1 MTMLMTMTVLMTL
14 LLLLTVQVLCVVAV
28 VTAVLMAAP
37 SFVLYGITRS
47 DTPLAGVKGYD
58 CSIADRY
65 RHTVFQSVYFLC
77 LAVVF
82 VVTLVILTVLYV
94 RIWLELRQ
102 RRRMVIG
109 DQLTKPKDQEEATE
123 MKKFRVR

>member
-1 MTMLMTMTVLMTL
+1 MIITETIILTMTMLML
-14 LLLLTVQVLCVVAV
+14 QVLCVVAV

-47 DTPLAGVKGYD
+47 DTPLPGVKGYD

-65 RHTVFQSVYFLC
+65 RQTPFQSAYFLC
-77 LAVVF
+77 LAAVF

-123 MKKFRVR
+123 LKKFRVR